1 LTHPNRNSKQNFF
14 KNIFGR
20 AVGGV
25 KRELVRD
32 AKAAS
37 LRRFEDSCR
46 TLADFESLS
55 GMYDR
60 LDESR
65 ERKERR
71 WEALSVEKF
80 IEWQINAETV
90 VPRPLPHPWWRQL
103 MSGNFIDVIHDCP
116 HDIHELAG
124 SPSVSE
130 PLRELDGN
138 RKEILYY
145 RVVRGWSPQRLAAF
159 RGQTDRNIRKIY
171 DKTIDD
177 LRIYLYNRLSPR
189 YRANE
194 PLTLEQRRFCAYYE
208 SGALGKG
215 AKGDEAE

>member
-1 LTHPNRNSKQNFF
+1 
-14 KNIFGR
+14 
-20 AVGGV
+20 VGGV

-37 LRRFEDSCR
+37 LSRFEDSCR

-71 WEALSVEKF
+71 WEALSVEKL
-80 IEWQINAETV
+80 IEWHIGGETV
-90 VPRPLPHPWWRQL
+90 VPRPLSHPWWRQL
-103 MSGNFIDVIHDCP
+103 LSGNFIDVIHDCP
-116 HDIHELAG
+116 HDIHELVG

-159 RGQTDRNIRKIY
+159 RGQTDRNIRKVY
-171 DKTIDD
+171 DKTIDN

-194 PLTLEQRRFCAYYE
+194 PLTLEQRQFCVDYE

-215 AKGDEAE
+215 AKADEAE